1 MKEFISAFI
10 LRFEEMRTSA
20 FQYGYITGVA
30 LTILMLLLLLY
41 YLFRAPVKSRGIMLA
56 TPNGTLFIAA
66 SAISDLVR
74 EVEKNFTTL
83 KILKST
89 LLEKKGAVTLE
100 LKINFPKTEENTSL
114 PAVAESFF
122 AATRDTAEFSPV
134 ALRRRRRFPIFAP
147 AAVLPQVPS
156 AWRVI
161 WRSFSALPL
170 SVYAWARNVAPSF
183 ANGLTQMRSAA
194 ARESSIYAQYACH
207 RVHV

>member
-30 LTILMLLLLLY
+30 LTILMLLLLLLLY

-89 LLEKKGAVTLE
+89 LLEKKDAVTLE

-114 PAVAESFF
+114 PAVAESLQMQIIQ
-122 AATRDTAEFSPV
+122 ALKDTFGIDCIKEINIEV
-134 ALRRRRRFPIFAP
+134 VRGKAL
-147 AAVLPQVPS
+147 S
-156 AWRVI
+156 
-161 WRSFSALPL
+161 
-170 SVYAWARNVAPSF
+170 
-183 ANGLTQMRSAA
+183 
-194 ARESSIYAQYACH
+194 
-207 RVHV
+207 